1 MMLFIVAHD
10 CTLEPVQEPVEENP
24 YLDVVKERKVNV
36 SKENEIR
43 ALALKYCVLHRLLSL

>member
-10 CTLEPVQEPVEENP
+10 CTLEPVQESVEENP